1 MRAIPFRVTP
11 RRSNMVSTALLLAL
25 LAGCESGGPRLP
37 ESSMA
42 PGVTGLSSQELVR
55 RYGSKI
61 SSEGNSEYELK
72 PLGKVAAEKGLKRFA
87 VVDGEPVPAPDIRMG
102 DPATVAEI
110 LDEGLN
116 RNQVL
121 DHLRHLTG
129 EIGPRLTGS
138 SNAEAANRWTR
149 ERFETWGLSDA
160 HLDEWGTIG
169 VRFDRGPSSAK
180 VMRSRE
186 RRGDGGQTATEWE
199 PLREMAFT
207 TLAWGPGTAGPVR
220 APVVKMPADTAE
232 FEAVKDKLP
241 GAWVLMGRATE
252 GRTGVRGAPG
262 GMRAYNNTFSEIR
275 KRWANPEPPMPQ
287 DGRSGLWK
295 GKVKSPQMQG
305 DGMDVELT
313 LRFAPD
319 HSVTGS
325 FDTAF
330 GRIAIKDGRFNP
342 ETGELTFAY
351 ARGSS
356 DTKVVLK
363 LNDQSAEGTSTG
375 PRGESTITAT
385 RQPADQAKEPSLEE
399 RVLTAGPAGFLITSG
414 DERVWTS
421 SADGWRDMTP
431 ETVAKDVVV
440 NISQPDYDFINSRMA
455 DGLDFQ
461 VEMDLRNSFTAGPIP
476 VYNTVAEIR
485 GSEKPDEVVIVSA
498 HLDSWNGPGSQ
509 GCTDNGTG
517 SSVTLE
523 AARIL
528 ATVIKNGGEPP
539 KRTIRFILWTG
550 EEQGLL
556 GSAGYV
562 KKHEDQLPKIS
573 AVFVDDGG
581 TNFEGGLN
589 CLEQM
594 KDYLAAATAPV
605 NSAFPDMT
613 VNIHVAKNDK
623 GETLTKMPG
632 GGGSDH
638 ATFNAKGVPGFFWDE
653 TGRANYGYGWHTQH
667 DRFDLAIP
675 EYLVQ
680 SSTCAAVT
688 AYNLACAPELLPREV
703 REAPKEEAR

>member
-1 MRAIPFRVTP
+1 MPANQFRVP
-11 RRSNMVSTALLLAL
+11 SRRSCGLSAALLLAL

-37 ESSMA
+37 ESSLG
-42 PGVTGLSSQELVR
+42 PDVSGLSSAQLIS

-61 SSEGNSEYELK
+61 SSDGNSDFELK
-72 PLGKVAAEKGLKRFA
+72 PIGKKAAEKGLKRFA
-87 VVDGEPVPAPDIRMG
+87 VVDNEPVPVPEIAMG
-102 DPATVAEI
+102 DSRTVARI

-121 DHLRHLTG
+121 DHLRHLTTQ
-129 EIGPRLTGS
+129 IGPRLTGS

-149 ERFETWGLSDA
+149 DQFESWGLTNA
-160 HLDEWGTIG
+160 HLDEWGNIG
-169 VRFDRGPSSAK
+169 LRFDRGPSTAK

-186 RRGDGGQTATEWE
+186 RRGDGGQTTTEWE
-199 PLREMAFT
+199 SIRDMAFT
-207 TLAWGPGTAGPVR
+207 TLAWAPGTQGPVR
-220 APVVKMPADTAE
+220 APVIRMPTDTAE

-241 GAWVLMGRATE
+241 GAWVMMGRASE

-262 GMRAYNNTFSEIR
+262 GMRAYNNTFAEIR
-275 KRWANPEPPMPQ
+275 KKWANPEPPMPQ

-295 GKVKSPQMQG
+295 GKVKGAQTPG
-305 DGMDVELT
+305 DGMDVEMS
-313 LRFAPD
+313 LRFAAD
-319 HSVTGS
+319 NSVTGS
-325 FDTAF
+325 FNTAF
-330 GRIAIKDGRFNP
+330 GRIQIKDGRFNP
-342 ETGELTFAY
+342 DTGELTFAY
-351 ARGSS
+351 ARGPN
-356 DTKVVLK
+356 DTKVTMK
-363 LNDQSAEGTSTG
+363 LTDQSAEGTSVG

-385 RQPADQAKEPSLEE
+385 RDPSDTPKEPSVEE

-421 SADGWRDMTP
+421 AADGWREMTP
-431 ETVAKDVVV
+431 DTVAKDVIA
-440 NISQPDYDFINSRMA
+440 NISQPDYDFINSRLA

-461 VEMDLRNSFTAGPIP
+461 VEMDVKNIFTAGPIP

-485 GSEKPDEVVIVSA
+485 GSEKPDEIVIVSA

-528 ATVIKNGGEPP
+528 STVIKNGGKPP

-562 KKHEDQLPKIS
+562 KKHEDDLARIS

-581 TNFEGGLN
+581 TNYEGGLN

-594 KDYLAAATAPV
+594 VPYLAAATAPV
-605 NSAFPDMT
+605 NSAFPDLT
-613 VNIHVAKNDK
+613 VNVHVARNDK
-623 GETLTKMPG
+623 NEPLTKMPG

-653 TGRANYGYGWHTQH
+653 VGRANYGYGWHTQH

-688 AYNLACAPELLPREV
+688 AYNLACAPDLLPREV
-703 REAPKEEAR
+703 KEAPKEPAK

>member
-1 MRAIPFRVTP
+1 MPARPSRA
-11 RRSNMVSTALLLAL
+11 RSAPSFGVSAALLLAL

-37 ESSMA
+37 ESKLG
-42 PGVTGLSSQELVR
+42 PGVTGMSSAELVS
-55 RYGSKI
+55 RYGGKI
-61 SSEGNSEYELK
+61 SSDGNSEYELK
-72 PLGKVAAEKGLKRFA
+72 PIGKLAAQKGLKQFA
-87 VVDGEPVPAPDIRMG
+87 VVDGEPVAVPAIQMG
-102 DPATVAEI
+102 DSRTVAKI

-121 DHLRHLTG
+121 DHLRHLTM

-138 SNAEAANRWTR
+138 TQVEAANYWTR
-149 ERFETWGLSDA
+149 DRFESWGLTNS
-160 HLDEWGTIG
+160 HLDEWGT
-169 VRFDRGPSSAK
+169 VSLRFDRGPSTAK
-180 VMRSRE
+180 VVRSRE
-186 RRGDGGQTATEWE
+186 RRGEGGQTSTEWE
-199 PLREMAFT
+199 SMRELAFT
-207 TLAWGPGTAGPVR
+207 TLAWAPGTQGPVR
-220 APVVKMPADTAE
+220 GAVVRMPADTSE
-232 FEAVKDKLP
+232 FESVKDKLP
-241 GAWVLMGRATE
+241 GAWILMPRASE

-262 GMRAYNNTFSEIR
+262 GMRAYNNTFAEIR
-275 KRWANPEPPMPQ
+275 KKWANPEPPMPQ
-287 DGRSGLWK
+287 DGRSGTWT
-295 GKVKSPQMQG
+295 GKLKSAQTQG
-305 DGMDVELT
+305 DGMDVTMT

-319 HSVTGS
+319 NTVTGS

-330 GRIAIKDGRFNP
+330 GRLPIKDGRFDP
-342 ETGELTFAY
+342 ATGDLSFAY
-351 ARGSS
+351 ARGAN
-356 DTKVVLK
+356 DTKVNLK
-363 LNDQSAEGTSTG
+363 LTDQSAEGTSVG
-375 PRGESTITAT
+375 ARGESTITAKRDASDKT
-385 RQPADQAKEPSLEE
+385 EEPSVEE

-421 SADGWRDMTP
+421 AADGWREMTVDG
-431 ETVAKDVVV
+431 VAKDVIA

-461 VEMDLRNSFTAGPIP
+461 IELDLKHNFTAGPIP

-485 GSEKPDEVVIVSA
+485 GSEKPDEIVIVSA

-528 ATVIKNGGEPP
+528 STVIKNGGTPP

-556 GSAGYV
+556 GSAGYA
-562 KKHEDQLPKIS
+562 KKHEAELPKIS

-581 TNFEGGLN
+581 TNFEGGLS

-594 KDYLAAATAPV
+594 VDYLAAATAPV
-605 NSAFPDMT
+605 NSAFPDLT
-613 VNIHVAKNDK
+613 VNVHAAKNDK
-623 GETLTKMPG
+623 GEPLTRMPG

-653 TGRANYGYGWHTQH
+653 VGRANYGYGWHTQH
-667 DRFDLAIP
+667 DTFELAIP

-703 REAPKEEAR
+703 REAPKEAAK